1 MRGSDKTGGFR
12 AYSPVT
18 LAPHRDADIYHR
30 YAIGLYR
37 QALFGALAHVRA
49 SRVPEIRPRDTTF
62 QVRAMLRRMTTSPAV
77 AGGEEEDDAETRL
90 CHGNHHGNH
99 AGPDGARVVAGRAAL
114 HDDEKHVTAR

>member
-18 LAPHRDADIYHR
+18 LTPHRDADIYDR
-30 YAIGLYR
+30 YAVGLYR
-37 QALFGALAHVRA
+37 QALFGALAYAWA

-62 QVRAMLRRMTTSPAV
+62 LIRAVLRRLTTSPAA

-99 AGPDGARVVAGRAAL
+99 AGPDGAPVLAGHAAL
-114 HDDEKHVTAR
+114 HDDEKDVTAR